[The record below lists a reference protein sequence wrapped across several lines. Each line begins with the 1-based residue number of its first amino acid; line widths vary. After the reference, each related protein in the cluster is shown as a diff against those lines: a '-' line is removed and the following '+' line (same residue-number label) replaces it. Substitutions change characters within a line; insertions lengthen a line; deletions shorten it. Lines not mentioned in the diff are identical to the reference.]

1 MSFLQI
7 QERQGRLRAMH
18 IFFKED
24 EIAYLVGRRGTLA
37 IAKTKGNF
45 FYLETESEEIVLF
58 TQPEDLMVASSW
70 GVGEKVMRGLR
81 CTIYQLR
88 ELGAPLIVLP
98 KGHPA
103 SPRLKTVV
111 SIGPRTRLSCK
122 IQPGTHPEQD
132 VLCGSEEFHEM
143 EMLAELGG
151 AEILGIASKECEIIV
166 EKL

>member
-1 MSFLQI
+1 VSFLQI
-7 QERQGRLRAMH
+7 QERQGSLKAMH
-18 IFFKED
+18 ILFKID
-24 EIAYLVGRRGTLA
+24 EIAYLVGRTGTLA
-37 IAKTKGNF
+37 MAKTKGNF

-58 TQPEDLMVASSW
+58 TQPEDLMVASSRD
-70 GVGEKVMRGLR
+70 VGEKVMRGLL

-111 SIGPRTRLSCK
+111 SIGPCTRLSCK

-132 VLCGSEEFHEM
+132 VLCGSEEFHDGQV
-143 EMLAELGG
+143 LAEPGG
-151 AEILGIASKECEIIV
+151 AEILGKALKECDIIV
-166 EKL
+166 RKL

>member
-1 MSFLQI
+1 VSYLQI
-7 QERQGRLRAMH
+7 QERQGSLRAMH
-18 IFFKED
+18 ILINED
-24 EIAYLVGRRGTLA
+24 EIAYLAGRKGTLA

-58 TQPEDLMVASSW
+58 TDPEDLMVASSAS
-70 GVGEKVMRGLR
+70 VGEKAMRGLR

-88 ELGAPLIVLP
+88 ELGEPLIVLP

-111 SIGPRTRLSCK
+111 SIGPCTRLSCK

-143 EMLAELGG
+143 EVLAKPGG
-151 AEILGIASKECEIIV
+151 AEILGITSKEIDIIV
-166 EKL
+166 QKL

>member
-1 MSFLQI
+1 
-7 QERQGRLRAMH
+7 MH
-18 IFFKED
+18 ILIKED

-45 FYLETESEEIVLF
+45 FYLETEAEEIVLF
-58 TQPEDLMVASSW
+58 TDPEDLIVASSQ
-70 GVGEKVMRGLR
+70 GVGEKVMRGLC

-88 ELGAPLIVLP
+88 ELSAPLIVLP

-111 SIGPRTRLSCK
+111 SIGPCTRLSCK

-132 VLCGSEEFHEM
+132 ILCGSEEFHGSQV
-143 EMLAELGG
+143 LAEPGG
-151 AEILGIASKECEIIV
+151 AEIIGNASKENELIV
-166 EKL
+166 QKL

>member
-1 MSFLQI
+1 VSFLQI
-7 QERQGRLRAMH
+7 QERQGSLRAMH
-18 IFFKED
+18 ILLKED
-24 EIAYLVGRRGTLA
+24 EIAYLVGRRATLA

-58 TQPEDLMVASSW
+58 TDAEDLMVASSA

-111 SIGPRTRLSCK
+111 SIGPCTRLSCK
-122 IQPGTHPEQD
+122 IEPGTHPEQD
-132 VLCGSEEFHEM
+132 VLCASEEFHEAQV
-143 EMLAELGG
+143 LAKPGG
-151 AEILGIASKECEIIV
+151 AEILGKASKECEIIV
-166 EKL
+166 QKL

>member
-1 MSFLQI
+1 VSYLQI
-7 QERQGRLRAMH
+7 QERQGSLRAMH
-18 IFFKED
+18 ILFKED

-58 TQPEDLMVASSW
+58 TDPEDLMVASSAS
-70 GVGEKVMRGLR
+70 VGEKVMRGLR

-88 ELGAPLIVLP
+88 ELGEPLIVLP

-132 VLCGSEEFHEM
+132 VLCGSEEFHGSQV
-143 EMLAELGG
+143 LAKPGG
-151 AEILGIASKECEIIV
+151 AEILGITSKENDIIV
-166 EKL
+166 QKL